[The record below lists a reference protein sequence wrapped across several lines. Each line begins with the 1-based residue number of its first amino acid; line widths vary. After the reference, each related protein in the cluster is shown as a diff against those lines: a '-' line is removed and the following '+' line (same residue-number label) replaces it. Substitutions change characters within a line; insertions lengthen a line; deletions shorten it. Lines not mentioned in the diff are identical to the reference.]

1 MIDGQTKI
9 IPGSRAAQILRTV
22 HATPGISRVRLTR
35 ELGISSGLAA
45 DLVARLQSRR
55 LVAESPGSASGRR
68 GRPTLEL
75 GAHPQGPLAAVAV
88 IGHETW
94 TASIVELG
102 GGIDRRL
109 EGRHDRDVAAVCA
122 EVRDALGEVCS
133 PVLERVRAVAVSVPG
148 TTTAEML
155 VEAPSLGWRDL
166 DLAERLLPEDLRSRP
181 FLLGNDANLAAL
193 GESRRG
199 AATDI
204 GTSLHIY
211 MHSGIGGALI
221 SDGTLL
227 AGGRGMGGE
236 FGHLPFGPKARRC
249 RCGAL
254 GCWNT
259 LLDGAAF
266 ARGLGCSESDDE
278 ISLIASTLAAAAER
292 PGRERVVA
300 GRVGE
305 ALGRGIAG
313 LVNALDPD
321 AVILGGLAPHL
332 LEVASDRI
340 HAAYARGLMGTR
352 SRDPA
357 PLTAGSLGEEAP
369 LVGAGERA
377 FAQILGDLQARA

>member
-1 MIDGQTKI
+1 
-9 IPGSRAAQILRTV
+9 V
-22 HATPGISRVRLTR
+22 HATPGVSRAQLTR

-45 DLVARLQSRR
+45 DLVRDLQSRR
-55 LVAESPGSASGRR
+55 LLAEAHGAASGRR

-75 GAHPQGPLAAVAV
+75 GAHPQGPLAGVAV

-94 TASIVELG
+94 TASLVELG
-102 GGIDRRL
+102 GGIRGQI
-109 EGRHDRDVAAVCA
+109 EARHDRDVVTVCS
-122 EVRDALGEVCS
+122 EVREALDNVCS
-133 PVLERVRAVAVSVPG
+133 PVLDRVRALAVSVPG
-148 TTTAEML
+148 TTTGATL

-166 DLAERLLPEDLRSRP
+166 DIAELLVPEELRSQP

-199 AATDI
+199 AAVDI

-211 MHSGIGGALI
+211 MHSGVGGALI
-221 SDGTLL
+221 SDGMLL
-227 AGGRGMGGE
+227 AGARGMAGE

-266 ARGLGCSESDDE
+266 ARELGCAESDDE
-278 ISLIASTLAAAAER
+278 ISLIGSTLARAAEQ
-292 PGRERVVA
+292 PGRERTA
-300 GRVGE
+300 AARIGQ

-321 AVILGGLAPHL
+321 AVILGGLAPRL
-332 LEVASDRI
+332 QAVASSAIDRG
-340 HAAYARGLMGTR
+340 YANGLMGTR
-352 SRDPA
+352 SRA
-357 PLTAGSLGEEAP
+357 PVPLIAGSLGDEAP
-369 LVGAGERA
+369 LVGAAEQA
-377 FAQILGDLQARA
+377 FAQILSDLQARA

>member
-1 MIDGQTKI
+1 VEIL
-9 IPGSRAAQILRTV
+9 PGSRAAQILRAV

-45 DLVARLQSRR
+45 DLVGHLQSRR
-55 LVAESPGSASGRR
+55 LVAQSPGAASGRR
-68 GRPTLEL
+68 GRPTLQL

-94 TASIVELG
+94 TASVVELG
-102 GGIDRRL
+102 GGIRGRL
-109 EGRHDRDVAAVCA
+109 EGRHDREVAAVCA
-122 EVRDALGEVCS
+122 EVKEALGEVCT
-133 PVLERVRAVAVSVPG
+133 PVAGRVRAVAVSVPG
-148 TTTAEML
+148 VTTGETL
-155 VEAPSLGWRDL
+155 VEAPSLGWREL
-166 DLAERLLPEDLRSRP
+166 DLAELLLPEVLRSLP

-199 AATDI
+199 AAIEI

-211 MHSGIGGALI
+211 MHSGVGGALI

-227 AGGRGMGGE
+227 TGARGMAGE

-266 ARGLGCSESDDE
+266 ARELGCSESDDE

-292 PGRERVVA
+292 PGRERTVA
-300 GRVGE
+300 ERVGE

-321 AVILGGLAPHL
+321 AVILGGLAPRL
-332 LEVASDRI
+332 LAVAPGAI
-340 HAAYARGLMGTR
+340 NAAYAKGLMGTR
-352 SRDPA
+352 SRVPIA
-357 PLTAGSLGEEAP
+357 LTAGSLGDEAP
-369 LVGAGERA
+369 LVGAGEQA
-377 FAQILGDLQARA
+377 FAQILSDLQARA

>member
-1 MIDGQTKI
+1 MEIS
-9 IPGSRAAQILRTV
+9 PGSRAAQILRTV
-22 HATPGISRVRLTR
+22 HATPGISRVQLTR

-45 DLVARLQSRR
+45 DLVGRLQSWRM
-55 LVAESPGSASGRR
+55 VAESPAAASGRR

-75 GAHPQGPLAAVAV
+75 GANPQGPLAGVAM

-94 TASIVELG
+94 TVAVIELG
-102 GGIDRRL
+102 GGICGRL
-109 EGRHDRDVAAVCA
+109 EGRHDREIAAVCA
-122 EVRDALGEVCS
+122 EVREALGRVCS
-133 PVLERVRAVAVSVPG
+133 PVLNRVRAVAVSVPG
-148 TTTAEML
+148 TTIGDTL
-155 VEAPSLGWRDL
+155 VEAPGLGWQDL
-166 DLAERLLPEDLRSRP
+166 DLVDLLLPEELRSQP

-193 GESRRG
+193 AESRRG
-199 AATDI
+199 AASEI

-221 SDGTLL
+221 SNGTLL
-227 AGGRGMGGE
+227 ASGRGMGGE
-236 FGHLPFGPKARRC
+236 YGHLPFGPKARQC

-278 ISLIASTLAAAAER
+278 ISLITSTLAAAAER

-300 GRVGE
+300 GRVGA

-321 AVILGGLAPHL
+321 AVILGGLAPRL
-332 LEVASDRI
+332 LEVAPGKV
-340 HAAYARGLMGTR
+340 HAGYVRGLMGTR
-352 SRDPA
+352 RRDPA

-369 LVGAGERA
+369 LIGAGEQA
-377 FAQILGDLQARA
+377 FAQILDDLQPRS

>member
-1 MIDGQTKI
+1 MEIL
-9 IPGSRAAQILRTV
+9 PGSRAAQILRAV
-22 HATPGISRVRLTR
+22 HATPGISRVQLTR

-45 DLVARLQSRR
+45 DLVGHLQSRR
-55 LVAESPGSASGRR
+55 LVAESPGAASGRR

-75 GAHPQGPLAAVAV
+75 GAHPQGPLAAVAA

-102 GGIDRRL
+102 GDIRGRL
-109 EGRHDRDVAAVCA
+109 AGRHDREVAAVCA
-122 EVRDALGEVCS
+122 EVTKALGEVCA
-133 PVLERVRAVAVSVPG
+133 PVASRVRAVAVSVPG
-148 TTTAEML
+148 ITTGQTL
-155 VEAPSLGWRDL
+155 VEAPNLGWRDL
-166 DLAERLLPEDLRSRP
+166 DLADLLLPDELRAHP

-199 AATDI
+199 AAVDI
-204 GTSLHIY
+204 GSSLHVY
-211 MHSGIGGALI
+211 MHSGVGGALI
-221 SDGTLL
+221 SDGALL
-227 AGGRGMGGE
+227 TGARGMAGE

-266 ARGLGCSESDDE
+266 ARALGCSESADE

-292 PGRERVVA
+292 PGRERTVA
-300 GRVGE
+300 RRVGE

-321 AVILGGLAPHL
+321 AVILGGLAPRL
-332 LEVASDRI
+332 LAVASGAVD
-340 HAAYARGLMGTR
+340 AGYARGLMGTR
-352 SRDPA
+352 SRVPV
-357 PLTAGSLGEEAP
+357 PLMAGSLGDDAP
-369 LVGAGERA
+369 LIGAGEQA
-377 FAQILGDLQARA
+377 FAQILGDLQAQA

>member
-1 MIDGQTKI
+1 
-9 IPGSRAAQILRTV
+9 V
-22 HATPGISRVRLTR
+22 HATPGVSRAQLTR

-45 DLVARLQSRR
+45 DLVRDLQSRR
-55 LVAESPGSASGRR
+55 LLAEAHGAASGRR

-75 GAHPQGPLAAVAV
+75 GAHPQGPLAGVAV

-94 TASIVELG
+94 TASLVELG
-102 GGIDRRL
+102 GRIRGQI
-109 EGRHDRDVAAVCA
+109 EARHDRDVAKVCG
-122 EVRDALGEVCS
+122 ELREALDNVCS
-133 PVLERVRAVAVSVPG
+133 PVLDRVRALAVSVPG
-148 TTTAEML
+148 TTTGATL

-166 DLAERLLPEDLRSRP
+166 DIAELLVPEELRSQP

-199 AATDI
+199 AAVDI

-211 MHSGIGGALI
+211 MHSGVGGALI
-221 SDGTLL
+221 SDGMLL
-227 AGGRGMGGE
+227 AGARGMAGE

-266 ARGLGCSESDDE
+266 ARELGCAESDDE
-278 ISLIASTLAAAAER
+278 ISLIGSTLARAAEQ
-292 PGRERVVA
+292 PGRERTA
-300 GRVGE
+300 ARRIGQ

-321 AVILGGLAPHL
+321 AVILGGLAPRL
-332 LEVASDRI
+332 QAVASSAIDRG
-340 HAAYARGLMGTR
+340 YANGLMGTR
-352 SRDPA
+352 SRA
-357 PLTAGSLGEEAP
+357 PVPLIAGSLGDEAP
-369 LVGAGERA
+369 LVGAAEQA
-377 FAQILGDLQARA
+377 FAQILSDLQARA

>member
-1 MIDGQTKI
+1 M
-9 IPGSRAAQILRTV
+9 
-22 HATPGISRVRLTR
+22 
-35 ELGISSGLAA
+35 
-45 DLVARLQSRR
+45 
-55 LVAESPGSASGRR
+55 
-68 GRPTLEL
+68 
-75 GAHPQGPLAAVAV
+75 

-94 TASIVELG
+94 TASIIELG
-102 GGIDRRL
+102 GGIRGRI
-109 EGRHDRDVAAVCA
+109 EGRHDREVAVVCA
-122 EVRDALGEVCS
+122 EVREALGEVSS
-133 PVLERVRAVAVSVPG
+133 PVLDRVQAVVVSVPG
-148 TTTAEML
+148 TTTGETL
-155 VEAPSLGWRDL
+155 VEAPNLGWRDL
-166 DLAERLLPEDLRSRP
+166 DLADLLLPEELRSRP

-199 AATDI
+199 AAVEI

-266 ARGLGCSESDDE
+266 ARGLGCSESADE

-300 GRVGE
+300 GRVGAE
-305 ALGRGIAG
+305 LGRGIAG

-321 AVILGGLAPHL
+321 AVILGGLAPRL
-332 LEVASDRI
+332 LEVASEEI
-340 HAAYARGLMGTR
+340 HAGYARGLMGTR
-352 SRDPA
+352 SRHPA
-357 PLTAGSLGEEAP
+357 PLRAGSLGEEAP
-369 LVGAGERA
+369 LVGAGEQA

>member
-1 MIDGQTKI
+1 
-9 IPGSRAAQILRTV
+9 V
-22 HATPGISRVRLTR
+22 HATPAISRAQLTR

-45 DLVARLQSRR
+45 DLVGQLQSRR
-55 LVAESPGSASGRR
+55 LVAESPGAASGRR
-68 GRPTLEL
+68 GRPTMEL

-102 GGIDRRL
+102 GGLRGRL
-109 EGRHDRDVAAVCA
+109 ERRHDRDAAAVCA
-122 EVRDALGEVCS
+122 EVKEALAEVCS
-133 PVLERVRAVAVSVPG
+133 PVLDRVRTVAVSVPG
-148 TTTAEML
+148 TVTGETL
-155 VEAPSLGWRDL
+155 VEAPNLGWRELNLVDL
-166 DLAERLLPEDLRSRP
+166 LLPDELSSQP

-199 AATDI
+199 AAVGI

-211 MHSGIGGALI
+211 MHSGVGGALI
-221 SDGTLL
+221 SDGALL
-227 AGGRGMGGE
+227 TGASGMAGE

-259 LLDGAAF
+259 LLDGRAF
-266 ARGLGCSESDDE
+266 ARALGCSESADE

-292 PGRERVVA
+292 PGRERTVA
-300 GRVGE
+300 RRVGD

-321 AVILGGLAPHL
+321 AVILGGLAPRLHA
-332 LEVASDRI
+332 VAPGAIDAS
-340 HAAYARGLMGTR
+340 YTRGLMGTR
-352 SRDPA
+352 SRVPVS
-357 PLTAGSLGEEAP
+357 LIAGRLGEEAP

-377 FAQILGDLQARA
+377 FAQILDDLQVRA